1 MAAFA
6 TAPVLDAEQFRRNVD
21 AIADQDPFGR
31 DW

>member
-1 MAAFA
+1 M
-6 TAPVLDAEQFRRNVD
+6 TETDERFRADID